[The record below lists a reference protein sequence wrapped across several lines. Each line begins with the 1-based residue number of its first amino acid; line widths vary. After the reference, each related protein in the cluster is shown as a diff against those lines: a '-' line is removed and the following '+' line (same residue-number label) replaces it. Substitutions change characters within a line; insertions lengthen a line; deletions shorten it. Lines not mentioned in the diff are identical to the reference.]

1 MKSYKVNE
9 ADAVFSESINITETT
24 DTNHADNINAAPKE
38 IFENTVAL
46 NREVKAIKK
55 NMEEESGESIGYN
68 NESSGL
74 NAENLQEAVDE
85 LAGKANALE
94 NGYDNAGYHNSV
106 FRGKYLGTSVTAEQH
121 AQIAAGTFKGLYIGD
136 YWTIN
141 GVNWRI
147 AHFDYWLRTGD
158 TECTKHHIVVVPDTN
173 LYTARMN
180 ATNVT
185 TGGYFGSEMKTTNLA
200 QAETIVKAAFGA
212 DKILTVRRLFVNA
225 VANGKPSNGSW
236 YDSTVDL
243 MTEGMAYGAN
253 WFTPACD
260 GSTVPYLYTTDFK
273 QLALF
278 ALAPSFICNRN
289 WYWLQNVVSAAY
301 FANVVSLGYAD
312 YGRASHVYGVRPASA
327 II

>member
-46 NREVKAIKK
+46 NREVKTIKK

-121 AQIAAGTFKGLYIGD
+121 AQIAAGTFKDLYIGD

-200 QAETIVKAAFGA
+200 QAETIVKAAFGV

-289 WYWLQNVVSAAY
+289 WYWLQNVVSAAS
-301 FANVVSLGYAD
+301 FADVNSDGDAICHD
-312 YGRASHVYGVRPASA
+312 ASYVGGVRPASA